1 MRGSAFHSS
10 SRVRSRFA
18 PARQSL
24 PSAIFSASAT
34 SFSLATL
41 ASAVFWTR
49 SARRDSRCPS
59 ITGRSASS
67 RAVRE
72 ARSPTAL
79 ASVTCAR
86 DGLHRFE
93 RLLGRHHAG
102 PDPLLEQLDLER
114 QRLEPLGEE
123 GQRLLRGARGV
134 LPHRPLAVGGPDEDV
149 SVLVDATPLVHGPL
163 AHHCG
168 MVVNAHE
175 VITFR
180 PQPMQG
186 V

>member
-34 SFSLATL
+34 SFSLDTL
-41 ASAVFWTR
+41 ASAVFCAR

-67 RAVRE
+67 RAVSE

-79 ASVTCAR
+79 ASVTCAETVFT
-86 DGLHRFE
+86 DWSASSGDITPE
-93 RLLGRHHAG
+93 RIRCSSSSTSN
-102 PDPLLEQLDLER
+102 DE
-114 QRLEPLGEE
+114 RLEPLGEE
-123 GQRLLRGARGV
+123 GQRLLGGARGV
-134 LPHRPLAVGGPDEDV
+134 LPDRPLAVGGADEDV
-149 SVLVDATPLVHGPL
+149 PVLVDATPLVHGPL

-168 MVVNAHE
+168 MVVN
-175 VITFR
+175 R
-180 PQPMQG
+180 R
-186 V
+186 